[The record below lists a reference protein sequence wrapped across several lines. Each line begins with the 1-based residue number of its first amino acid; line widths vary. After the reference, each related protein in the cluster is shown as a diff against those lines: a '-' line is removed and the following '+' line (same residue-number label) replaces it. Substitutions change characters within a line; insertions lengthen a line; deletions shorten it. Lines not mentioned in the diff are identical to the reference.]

1 LKGPSRYPTLTTILA
16 GVAITVLGGALAVW
30 PPPLADSIEGKVY
43 DTFLRS
49 APRYPAPGPI
59 TIVDLDEK
67 SLERLGQ
74 WPWPRYRIAR
84 LLDRIREDGATA
96 VGLDMVFAE
105 PDRTSLTSLSGE
117 ILREFPGTRIDLAGF
132 PPAALDTDLTLA
144 ATLAGDNVFVLSYQ
158 FEFDTERGSGC
169 VLHPLRAAVLSGG
182 GTGGSDGIFDGKGVV
197 CNLPALSKAAG
208 SSGFMNATPD
218 PDGVLRR
225 VPLVIRHKGALYPNL
240 ALGLYLRARGG
251 DAVLETGPEGVE
263 ALRLDGKRIPLDRH
277 GNLLV
282 NFRGPQRTFPHLSA
296 ADVLDNTADPALLNG
311 RIVLVGTSAAA
322 LKDIRTTPLDSR
334 QPGVEI
340 HANVL
345 DNLLSGDP
353 IAEPQWTRA
362 LRVLLVLFP
371 GFLLT
376 GLLAR
381 TSAAWGL
388 ALILPSAAGIWLGSW
403 GLLAY
408 RQVFLPPLLPVI
420 TLTVVFTVLTSM
432 RFLRADRQVRERTRK
447 LALTQDA
454 IIQSLAALTET
465 RHHETG
471 GHIQRTRHYIR
482 VLAGRLQARPVFR
495 TLLDD
500 ATVDLLFRL
509 APLHDIGKVGVR
521 DRILLKPARLTPEE
535 YEEMKRHTLY
545 GSETIRLAKRMLGED
560 AFFQTADDLVLN
572 HHERWDG
579 TGYPNGLRG
588 EAIPLPGRL
597 MAVADAYDAIISYRV
612 YKPAL
617 PHEEAVREM
626 TEKRGTYFDPDVLD
640 AFLEVA
646 EDFREIAARFTGTGV
661 EPELPP
667 EA

>member
-1 LKGPSRYPTLTTILA
+1 VRGLVRYSTLPAIVAGVLLTLLGGGLSVWSPTLI
-16 GVAITVLGGALAVW
+16 
-30 PPPLADSIEGKVY
+30 DSLEGKVY
-43 DTFLRS
+43 DSFLRS
-49 APRYPAPGPI
+49 APRHTVPGPI
-59 TIVDLDEK
+59 TIVDLDEA

-84 LLDRIREDGATA
+84 LLDRIREGGATA
-96 VGLDMVFAE
+96 VGLDMVFPE
-105 PDRTSLTSLSGE
+105 PDRVSLTHLSGE
-117 ILREFPGTRIDLAGF
+117 ILRDLGMRIDLAGF
-132 PPAALDTDLTLA
+132 PRDALDTDRALA
-144 ATLAGDNVFVLSYQ
+144 ATLAGGPFVLGYQ
-158 FEFDTERGSGC
+158 FDFETARGNGC
-169 VLHPLRAAVLSGG
+169 VLHPLRAAVLSGTGAG
-182 GTGGSDGIFDGKGVV
+182 GADGLYNARGVV

-208 SSGFMNATPD
+208 SSGFINAAPD

-225 VPLVIRHKGALYPNL
+225 VPLVIRHKGVLYPNL
-240 ALGLYLRARGG
+240 ALALYQRARGE
-251 DAVLETGPEGVE
+251 DVVLETGPDGVGM
-263 ALRLDGKRIPLDRH
+263 RLAGRRIPLDRH
-277 GNLLV
+277 GNMLV
-282 NFRGPQRTFPHLSA
+282 NFRGPRRTFPHLSA
-296 ADVLDNTADPALLNG
+296 ASVLDGTADKARMNG
-311 RIVLVGTSAAA
+311 RIILLGTTATG
-322 LKDIRTTPLDSR
+322 LMDMRTAPLEPV

-353 IAEPQWTRA
+353 IAEPRWA
-362 LRVLLVLFP
+362 LVTRVLLVLIP

-381 TSAAWGL
+381 SSAAWGL
-388 ALILPSAAGIWLGSW
+388 ALIVPSAAGIWLGSW

-408 RQVFLPPLLPVI
+408 RQVFLPPLLPVV
-420 TLTVVFTVLTSM
+420 TLAVVFTVLASM
-432 RFLRADRQVRERTRK
+432 RYLQADRQVRERTRK

-482 VLAGRLQARPVFR
+482 VLAGRLQTHPGFR
-495 TLLDD
+495 NQLDD

-521 DRILLKPARLTPEE
+521 DRILLKPGRLTPEE

-545 GSETIRLAKRMLGED
+545 GSETIRLAKRMMAED
-560 AFFQTADDLVLN
+560 AFFQIADDLVLN

-579 TGYPNGLRG
+579 TGYPSGLR
-588 EAIPLPGRL
+588 EAAIPLPGRL
-597 MAVADAYDAIISYRV
+597 MAVADAYDAIISPRV
-612 YKPAL
+612 YKPAQI
-617 PHEEAVREM
+617 HEEAVRIM
-626 TEKRGTYFDPDVLD
+626 SEKRGTYFDPAVVD
-640 AFLEVA
+640 AFLEVH
-646 EDFREIAARFTGTGV
+646 EEFRGIAARFSGAGV

>member
-1 LKGPSRYPTLTTILA
+1 VKVPVRYTTFPTILA
-16 GVAITVLGGALAVW
+16 GIVLTLLGGVLSLWSPILV
-30 PPPLADSIEGKVY
+30 DSLEGKVY
-43 DTFLRS
+43 DSFLRS
-49 APRYPAPGPI
+49 APRHPASGRI
-59 TIVDLDEK
+59 AIVDLDEA

-84 LLDRIREDGATA
+84 LLERIREDGATA
-96 VGLDMVFAE
+96 VGLDIVFAE
-105 PDRTSLTSLSGE
+105 PDRVSLLSLSGE
-117 ILREFPGTRIDLAGF
+117 ILRDLGTRIDLAGS
-132 PPAALDTDLTLA
+132 PREALDTDRKLA
-144 ATLAGDNVFVLSYQ
+144 ATLAEGPFVLGYQ
-158 FEFDTERGSGC
+158 FDFERTRGNGC
-169 VLHPLRAAVLSGG
+169 VLHPLHEAIRDAEGAGG
-182 GTGGSDGIFDGKGVV
+182 ADGLLEAPGIV

-208 SSGFMNATPD
+208 SSGFFNATPD

-240 ALGLYLRARGG
+240 ALALYRKALGG
-251 DAVLETGPEGVE
+251 DIVLERDTEGVE
-263 ALRLDGKRIPLDRH
+263 ALRLDGRRIPLDRH
-277 GNLLV
+277 GNMLV
-282 NFRGPQRTFPHLSA
+282 NFRGPHRTFPHLSA
-296 ADVLDNTADPALLNG
+296 AAVLEGTADTTRLKG
-311 RIVLVGTSAAA
+311 RIVLVGTTAAG
-322 LKDIRTTPLDSR
+322 LKDIRTTPLDPV

-353 IAEPQWTRA
+353 IAEPRWARVA
-362 LRVLLVLFP
+362 RVLLVLVP

-381 TSAAWGL
+381 SSAAWGL
-388 ALILPSAAGIWLGSW
+388 ALIVPSAAAIWLGSW

-408 RQVFLPPLLPVI
+408 RQVFLPPLLPVV
-420 TLTVVFTVLTSM
+420 TLAVLFTALAS
-432 RFLRADRQVRERTRK
+432 LRYLQADRQVRERTRK

-471 GHIQRTRHYIR
+471 GHIQRTRHYVR
-482 VLAGRLQARPVFR
+482 VLAGRLQAHPGFR
-495 TLLDD
+495 NRLDD

-521 DRILLKPARLTPEE
+521 DRILLKPDQLTAEE

-545 GSETIRLAKRMLGED
+545 GSETIRLAKRMMGED
-560 AFFQTADDLVLN
+560 AFFQIADDLVLN

-579 TGYPNGLRG
+579 TGYPSGLRE

-597 MAVADAYDAIISYRV
+597 MAVADAYDAIISPRV
-612 YKPAL
+612 YKPAQI
-617 PHEEAVREM
+617 HEEAVRIM
-626 TEKRGTYFDPDVLD
+626 SEKRGTYFDPDVVD
-640 AFLEVA
+640 AFLEIN
-646 EDFREIAARFTGTGV
+646 EEFRGIAARFVGAGV